1 MSTLDETYNELV
13 GIYLDA
19 NFYKG
24 DFQVFGHLVEV
35 VGGLSTIASLKQ
47 ANDLAAVE
55 RYMPKVMAWWLALS
69 AKVGVRSVEDM
80 LWVKYPA
87 VCPYCVLNPHEEMKC
102 KGSPD
107 GPREPN
113 WAALVAEGKLNAR
126 PRSIGEWQAMFH
138 KIYPVVR
145 TESMQM
151 VFARLAEEMGELAEA
166 LRVREIAPAYYISEA
181 ADVFAWLMR
190 VQTWYNIQTG
200 SDGDTLGRWMQ
211 AAYPGRCTEC
221 GQTTCACPAIL
232 DSAYGRLSHE
242 VPEDVVPKSLIPLR
256 DSLARFRSRTLHYE
270 GQKYEVT
277 STDIRDVK
285 RDVEDLLRLTE
296 RLNPRN
302 VPGRLTLIARFG
314 AGSVG
319 DHLPRLIRAV
329 EDEGAS
335 VVWSCDPMHGNTIK
349 AANGYKTRPFDL
361 VMGEIER
368 FFAILLEHYAGAFP
382 VWLSPVQVVGI
393 PISEEHEDYLGAIID
408 RLKAVGV
415 RAELDTTS
423 ERMQKKIRTHTLQK
437 VPFQLIAGAS
447 DAEAGSVSFRFRD
460 GTQENG
466 VPVDDAIARIQEAIA
481 SRAQV

>member
-285 RDVEDLLRLTE
+285 RDVEDLLRLADDNRDQWAFANKALMDSLYDLKNLRSANSVTD
-296 RLNPRN
+296 
-302 VPGRLTLIARFG
+302 GLINEL
-314 AGSVG
+314 V
-319 DHLPRLIRAV
+319 RAV
-329 EDEGAS
+329 Q
-335 VVWSCDPMHGNTIK
+335 
-349 AANGYKTRPFDL
+349 DL
-361 VMGEIER
+361 KPSDREKLEEFVGGLGSGL
-368 FFAILLEHYAGAFP
+368 FAWLFTMAFT
-382 VWLSPVQVVGI
+382 G
-393 PISEEHEDYLGAIID
+393 GT
-408 RLKAVGV
+408 GV
-415 RAELDTTS
+415 LA
-423 ERMQKKIRTHTLQK
+423 
-437 VPFQLIAGAS
+437 
-447 DAEAGSVSFRFRD
+447 
-460 GTQENG
+460 
-466 VPVDDAIARIQEAIA
+466 
-481 SRAQV
+481 